1 MIYGER
7 IRLRAIERE
16 DLPRYVGWLNDP
28 EVTAGLMTHF
38 PMSMADETRWFENQ
52 GNRPVEERSLAIEV
66 KTADA
71 VWQHIGGTGFE
82 HIGWVDRFA
91 EFGICI
97 GDKAFWNQGYGTEA
111 TRLMLKHG
119 FETLNLH
126 RIFLRVYENNP
137 RAMRAYEKVGFVKEG
152 IMRDAIYRNGCY
164 INVLLMSVLRS
175 EWNLIQKK
183 QVKE

>member
-16 DLPRYVGWLNDP
+16 DIPRYVAWLNDP
-28 EVTAGLMTHF
+28 EVTAGMLMYL
-38 PMSMADETRWFENQ
+38 PMSLADETQWFERLA
-52 GNRPVEERSLAIEV
+52 NRSPEERSLAIEI
-66 KTADA
+66 KSENG
-71 VWQHIGGTGFE
+71 WKHIGGTGLE
-82 HIGWVDRFA
+82 SIEWTNRNA
-91 EFGICI
+91 EFGIVI
-97 GDKAFWNQGYGTEA
+97 GEKSLWNQGYGTEV

-126 RIFLRVYENNP
+126 RISLRVYENNP

-164 INVLLMSVLRS
+164 INALLMSILCS
-175 EWNLIQKK
+175 EWNLIQEK